1 MELFRALAV
10 FAEPPEGPEVARLAA
25 LLNLGEPPSASE
37 YTETFVFRLYPYAS
51 VYLGAEGMLGG
62 EARARVA
69 GFLAALG
76 ETPPPEPDHLSTLL
90 ATYAR
95 LSAAHESEDAGGD
108 ERGAEA
114 DERRAEANG
123 RGAEADESG
132 ARRRAGLSAAR
143 KAFLWEHLLSWLPV
157 YLGRVAE
164 VAPPFYRRWA
174 ELLLSALVEE
184 ARACGRPRSL
194 PLHLR
199 EAPPP
204 ADPRAESAEEFL
216 SSLLAP
222 ARSGLV
228 ITRDDLAR
236 AARALGTSARAGER
250 RFVLKSLMGQ
260 DACGVLA
267 WLSEE
272 ASRQSARHAARR
284 DAFGPVAEWWAART
298 SATEKLLRELKADAE
313 FRRQEQEADGRG

>member
-10 FAEPPEGPEVARLAA
+10 LAEPPERPEVARLAA
-25 LLNLGEPPSASE
+25 LLDLGGPPSASE

-51 VYLGAEGMLGG
+51 VYVGAEGMMGG
-62 EARARVA
+62 EARDRVA

-95 LSAAHESEDAGGD
+95 LAAPTEDTDDVD
-108 ERGAEA
+108 ER
-114 DERRAEANG
+114 
-123 RGAEADESG
+123 G
-132 ARRRAGLSAAR
+132 ARRRAGLRAAR
-143 KAFLWEHLLSWLPV
+143 RAFLWEHVLSWLPV
-157 YLGRVAE
+157 YLDRVAE

-174 ELLLSALVEE
+174 GLLLAALVEE
-184 ARACGRPRSL
+184 ARGCGRPERL

-199 EAPPP
+199 EAPPLT
-204 ADPRAESAEEFL
+204 DPRAAAGEEFL

-222 ARSGLV
+222 ARSGLI

-236 AARALGTSARAGER
+236 AARSLGTAARAGER
-250 RFVLKSLMGQ
+250 RFVLKSLIGQ
-260 DACGVLA
+260 DAGGVLA

-272 ASRQSARHAARR
+272 AARQAARHAARR
-284 DAFGPVAEWWAART
+284 DAFGEVAEWWSARAST
-298 SATEKLLRELKADAE
+298 T
-313 FRRQEQEADGRG
+313 G